1 MKKLFVI
8 IIFLAITL
16 SVVVAFAA
24 TSNPAPADLIINT
37 SNGGDLSLTTLL
49 EERDYVILNIF
60 QPGTTA
66 SSLEM
71 PWFEDV
77 YEDLDDRV
85 AIVAVTPAASSDLAS
100 FKASLGLSFP
110 IGTAADLTAFLRSKG
125 VEIQTYPTTLVINS
139 QGSVVYTQSGY
150 FKLPSQIQSVIDYLR
165 TTPNSP
171 ATTYTLIIR
180 DRDNQ
185 PVPGVVLNF
194 YGNGGGQMITSDSD
208 GIIAFTAKPGDYKYQ
223 VLSVPEGYELDSGFE
238 GEVQEW
244 TMVEV

>member
-1 MKKLFVI
+1 MKKLFTALI
-8 IIFLAITL
+8 LLAITL

-24 TSNPAPADLIINT
+24 TSNPAPADLVITASSGEELSINA
-37 SNGGDLSLTTLL
+37 LLTTH
-49 EERDYVILNIF
+49 DFVIVNIF
-60 QPGTTA
+60 QPGLAT
-66 SSLEM
+66 SSLEL

-85 AIVAVTPAASSDLAS
+85 AIVALTADTSSELS
-100 FKASLGLSFP
+100 GLKTSLGLSFP
-110 IGTAADLTAFLRSKG
+110 IGTAADLTAYLHGKG
-125 VEIQTYPTTLVINS
+125 VQVTTCPTTLVFNK
-139 QGSVVYTQSGY
+139 QGSVIYTQSGY
-150 FKLPSQIQSVIDYLR
+150 FKLPSQLQSVVDYLHAA
-165 TTPNSP
+165 PSSS

-180 DRDNQ
+180 GRDNQ

-194 YGNGGGQMITSDSD
+194 YGNGGGQMLTSDAD
-208 GIIAFTAKPGDYKYQ
+208 GVVVSTASQGDYKYQ

>member
-8 IIFLAITL
+8 LIALAITL

-60 QPGTTA
+60 QPGNAA

-85 AIVAVTPAASSDLAS
+85 AIVAVTPATSSDLAS
-100 FKASLGLSFP
+100 FKTSLGLSFP
-110 IGTAADLTAFLRSKG
+110 VGSAADLATYLKAKG
-125 VEIQTYPTTLVINS
+125 VQITTYPTTLVINS

-165 TTPNSP
+165 TASNSP

-194 YGNGGGQMITSDSD
+194 YGAGTSQMLTSDKD
-208 GIIAFTAKPGDYKYQ
+208 GIIAFTASQGDYKYQ

-238 GEVQEW
+238 GEVADW
-244 TMVEV
+244 LEVRV